1 MGLDFFKKKGLIVE
15 VVFDILVPRHEGC
28 VANGTRHV
36 IIALF
41 IIIHSGNVLRRIF
54 SIYISPLIDMAT
66 TSLDLLYSQIDV
78 FPTFSPPPPVLEKP
92 INAEHSPQL
101 YSLLSEL
108 VSVQDRQ
115 TALLEELVTTI
126 AHTQRRRIVEL
137 GMWKLSHPELAEYC
151 KRAARKLERIQAD
164 QLSSITEEIETN
176 SDVLF
181 DSEFGLN
188 EFIDRFGTRFLQ
200 LNSLL
205 QVLTQLGNAPD
216 LQIAPHEIQNDN

>member
-1 MGLDFFKKKGLIVE
+1 MRGECCK
-15 VVFDILVPRHEGC
+15 RHQAC
-28 VANGTRHV
+28 YHW
-36 IIALF
+36 
-41 IIIHSGNVLRRIF
+41 IIHNYSF
-54 SIYISPLIDMAT
+54 WESPLQDVFHLYFQTVMAT
-66 TSLDLLYSQIDV
+66 NSLDLLYTQIDV
-78 FPTFSPPPPVLEKP
+78 FPTFSPPQPVAGKP
-92 INAEHSPQL
+92 VTAEHSPQL
-101 YSLLSEL
+101 YGLLSEL

-115 TALLEELVTTI
+115 TALLEELVSTI
-126 AHTQRRRIVEL
+126 VHSQRRRIVEL
-137 GMWKLSHPELAEYC
+137 GLWKLSHPELAEYC
-151 KRAARKLERIQAD
+151 KRAAKKLERIQAD
-164 QLSSITEEIETN
+164 MLSSITEEIETN

>member
-1 MGLDFFKKKGLIVE
+1 MRGS
-15 VVFDILVPRHEGC
+15 
-28 VANGTRHV
+28 VANGARHV
-36 IIALF
+36 IIVLF
-41 IIIHSGNVLRRIF
+41 IYYSFRE
-54 SIYISPLIDMAT
+54 SPLRDVFHLYFRTVMAI
-66 TSLDLLYSQIDV
+66 TSLDLLYTQIDV
-78 FPTFSPPPPVLEKP
+78 FPTFSPPQSVTEKP
-92 INAEHSPQL
+92 VTAGHSPQL
-101 YSLLSEL
+101 YGLLSEL

-115 TALLEELVTTI
+115 TALLEELVSTI

-137 GMWKLSHPELAEYC
+137 GLWKLSHPELAEYC
-151 KRAARKLERIQAD
+151 KRAAKKLERIQAD
-164 QLSSITEEIETN
+164 MLSSITEEIETN

>member
-1 MGLDFFKKKGLIVE
+1 
-15 VVFDILVPRHEGC
+15 
-28 VANGTRHV
+28 
-36 IIALF
+36 
-41 IIIHSGNVLRRIF
+41 
-54 SIYISPLIDMAT
+54 MAT
-66 TSLDLLYSQIDV
+66 TSLDLLYTQIDV
-78 FPTFSPPPPVLEKP
+78 FPTFSLPKPVVEKTTS
-92 INAEHSPQL
+92 AEHSPQL
-101 YSLLSEL
+101 YGLLSEL

-115 TALLEELVTTI
+115 TALLEELVGTI
-126 AHTQRRRIVEL
+126 AHTHRRRLVEL

-151 KRAARKLERIQAD
+151 KRSAKKLERIQAD
-164 QLSSITEEIETN
+164 LLSSITDEIETN

-216 LQIAPHEIQNDN
+216 LQVSPHEVQQDN

>member
-1 MGLDFFKKKGLIVE
+1 
-15 VVFDILVPRHEGC
+15 
-28 VANGTRHV
+28 
-36 IIALF
+36 
-41 IIIHSGNVLRRIF
+41 
-54 SIYISPLIDMAT
+54 MAT
-66 TSLDLLYSQIDV
+66 TSLDLLYTQIDV
-78 FPTFSPPPPVLEKP
+78 FPTFSPPQPVAGKP
-92 INAEHSPQL
+92 VTAEHSPQL
-101 YSLLSEL
+101 YGLLSEL

-115 TALLEELVTTI
+115 TALLEELVSTI

-137 GMWKLSHPELAEYC
+137 GLWKLSHPELAEYC
-151 KRAARKLERIQAD
+151 KRAAKKLERIQAD
-164 QLSSITEEIETN
+164 MLSSITEEIETN

>member
-1 MGLDFFKKKGLIVE
+1 
-15 VVFDILVPRHEGC
+15 
-28 VANGTRHV
+28 
-36 IIALF
+36 
-41 IIIHSGNVLRRIF
+41 
-54 SIYISPLIDMAT
+54 MAI
-66 TSLDLLYSQIDV
+66 TSLDLLYTQIDV
-78 FPTFSPPPPVLEKP
+78 FPTFSQPKPVAERTAG
-92 INAEHSPQL
+92 AEHSPQL
-101 YSLLSEL
+101 YGLLSEL

-115 TALLEELVTTI
+115 TALLEELVGTI
-126 AHTQRRRIVEL
+126 AHTHRRRLIEL

-151 KRAARKLERIQAD
+151 KRSAKKLERIQAD
-164 QLSSITEEIETN
+164 LLSSITDEIETN

-216 LQIAPHEIQNDN
+216 LQVSPHEVQQDN